1 MRKTILTL
9 ISVLSLL
16 SAFGQSA
23 DELIGSAIN
32 QQHWN
37 ELRILYSQRGN
48 ELSDPTLNVLS
59 KFLINH
65 VYNRPDSAIYYGA
78 ELLNKHA
85 ANLGSLTG
93 SVIAFMAYN
102 FEKVNDLKNAQG
114 ILKQYNEALQAAGQP
129 ADPVILAYENQY
141 RALDE
146 KGGFSIIRPQKEVC
160 IPISFLD
167 SREKPGLIFVN
178 TQIGGQTYRTIYDT
192 GAGENIISKDIAEKL
207 GLPIYSFE
215 GLVIA
220 GVGLQA
226 TSFTIVDSL
235 QLGDITYKNV
245 PFQVVDFHTGNK
257 EADTEMEK
265 IGFNCILGVQSMLP
279 LGEIHFD
286 FEKKMMAIPAQLSI
300 SPESAPNMFFTQSK
314 TLGINVWDK
323 HSGQQLYGLLDTG
336 GSISTLTA
344 KYYYEHPT
352 LFEGMISNDSVCL
365 AGVGGTHTIK
375 TISTSWAYSVDG
387 KHFFEE
393 PVTVNTTT
401 DGKGEEGFDFLFGLP
416 SLTCHNRVTIN
427 FKDMWIQFSE

>member
-59 KFLINH
+59 RFLINH

-85 ANLGSLTG
+85 TNLGSLTG
-93 SVIAFMAYN
+93 SVVAFMAYN

-114 ILKQYNEALQAAGQP
+114 ILKQYNEALKAAGQP

-141 RALDE
+141 RSLDE

-235 QLGDITYKNV
+235 QLGDIT
-245 PFQVVDFHTGNK
+245 
-257 EADTEMEK
+257 
-265 IGFNCILGVQSMLP
+265 
-279 LGEIHFD
+279 
-286 FEKKMMAIPAQLSI
+286 
-300 SPESAPNMFFTQSK
+300 
-314 TLGINVWDK
+314 
-323 HSGQQLYGLLDTG
+323 
-336 GSISTLTA
+336 
-344 KYYYEHPT
+344 
-352 LFEGMISNDSVCL
+352 
-365 AGVGGTHTIK
+365 
-375 TISTSWAYSVDG
+375 
-387 KHFFEE
+387 
-393 PVTVNTTT
+393 
-401 DGKGEEGFDFLFGLP
+401 
-416 SLTCHNRVTIN
+416 
-427 FKDMWIQFSE
+427 